1 MQSSIPGQRTG
12 RTHTNRTAL
21 FSSVGLRYGQGAMVV
36 DATYAKDGGN
46 TGYTQELRAG
56 TIMAQITTS
65 GLWVPCKR
73 TAISAA
79 GVSLSQSAPSAL
91 IAVDDARAFL
101 AGDEITVNATSGKI
115 ISSVNYET
123 NVITLTVAMD
133 TDLADG
139 DPVFASGS
147 ALAGAEIARGILDEH
162 INLVDEDGTA
172 RDKSFAKL
180 IVAGMCRKDMILG
193 DIAAVLAATDQLGF
207 IQWAEDQGLV

>member
-21 FSSVGLRYGQGAMVV
+21 FSSVGLRWGQGGMVV
-36 DATYAKDGGN
+36 DATYAYDGAN
-46 TGYTQELRAG
+46 TSYEQELRAG

-73 TAISAA
+73 TAVSAA
-79 GVSLSQSAPSAL
+79 GVSLSASAPSAL

-101 AGDEITVNATSGKI
+101 AGDEITVNATSGLI
-115 ISSVNYET
+115 ISSVNYST
-123 NVITLTVAMD
+123 NVITLTTSIDV
-133 TDLADG
+133 DLADG

-162 INLVDEDGTA
+162 INLKDEDGTA
-172 RDKSFAKL
+172 RDKSFGKL
-180 IVAGMCRKDMILG
+180 IVAGMCRKDMLLG
-193 DIAAVLAATDQLGF
+193 DYAAILAATDQLTF
-207 IQWAEDQGLV
+207 IQFAEDNGLV